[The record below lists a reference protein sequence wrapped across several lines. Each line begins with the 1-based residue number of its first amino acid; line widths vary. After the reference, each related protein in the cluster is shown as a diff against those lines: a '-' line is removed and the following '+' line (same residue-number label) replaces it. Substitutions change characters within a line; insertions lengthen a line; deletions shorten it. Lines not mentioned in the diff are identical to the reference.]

1 MFQSILVPLDG
12 SEHSQMALHVA
23 CKLISKTGGQITLV
37 HVPEPLEHE
46 PMMVWGL
53 GAVPMGANQEERE
66 KVGQALLDKAV
77 EDAKSQGLEQNSIT
91 TKLVQGAPQQVILA
105 AAKEHHVDAIIMG
118 SRGLS
123 DLKGLVVGSI
133 AHRVSHAAD
142 CRVIT
147 VH

>member
-23 CKLISKTGGQITLV
+23 CKLISQTDGQIILL

-46 PMMVWGL
+46 PLMVWGL
-53 GAVPMGANQEERE
+53 GAVPMGSTQEERD
-66 KVGQALLDKAV
+66 KVGQALLDKAI
-77 EDAKSQGLEQNSIT
+77 EDARSQGLGQNAIT
-91 TKLVQGAPQQVILA
+91 YELMHGDPRQVILA
-105 AAKEHHVDAIIMG
+105 KAKEHHVDAIVMG

-123 DLKGLVVGSI
+123 DLKGLVIGSI